1 MRTTE
6 TFVAVAKCQDILL
19 TMYDKESMREK

>member
-6 TFVAVAKCQDILL
+6 TFVAAEKCQDILL
-19 TMYDKESMREK
+19 MTYDKESMLEK